1 MDLNCKKASI
11 RTKSWALQNCRK
23 TSESLS
29 RLAKKSQDGKTL
41 SSVRSGSVR
50 CSPEC
55 GGDHHEPFFPSLS
68 QPSIPGVRGGSRAA
82 IVLGEIAHHNILRLY
97 SRRGDSVEVYKKAA
111 DYRERMKHFEPTNAF
126 SISQATGI
134 PRETARGKIDKLGK
148 KGWVV
153 KNDRGEVFISE
164 TVSERFTRDF
174 NKKILSEL
182 LETSGSILRL
192 LQPDS
197 KNQEK

>member
-1 MDLNCKKASI
+1 MEKPSPPFDPDQYDAHRNAVAIIMNHFFLRYLNLLYREFEGDL
-11 RTKSWALQNCRK
+11 
-23 TSESLS
+23 
-29 RLAKKSQDGKTL
+29 
-41 SSVRSGSVR
+41 V
-50 CSPEC
+50 SP
-55 GGDHHEPFFPSLS
+55 
-68 QPSIPGVRGGSRAA
+68 

-97 SRRGDSVEVYKKAA
+97 SWRGDSVEVYKKAA
-111 DYRERMKHFEPTNAF
+111 NYAERRKHFEPTNAF

-134 PRETARGKIDKLGK
+134 PRETVRRKIDKLGK

-164 TVSERFTRDF
+164 TVSGRFTRGF

-182 LETSGSILRL
+182 LETSGSIRHL